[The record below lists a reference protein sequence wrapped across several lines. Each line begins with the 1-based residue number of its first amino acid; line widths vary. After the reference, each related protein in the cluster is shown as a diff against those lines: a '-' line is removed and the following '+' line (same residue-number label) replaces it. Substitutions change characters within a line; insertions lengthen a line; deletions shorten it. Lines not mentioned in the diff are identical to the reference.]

1 MGHVWEGLH
10 LKLIAEAAPNI
21 HVQRK
26 KKSVYLS
33 AIFSQKKHQKVH
45 NHFTRLSSLSGQS
58 DQLTDQCKNRPAHQ
72 QHLLGSTTPRQAQ
85 DVVWRRRRPRY
96 CCQASR
102 RVRSPATAR
111 EEPGPTGSCW
121 PRPAASARTRGPP
134 GGAALPA
141 GPGPGPRGSGRGGGR
156 RPVEGLGAGGDGHP
170 RPRAALGQQS
180 KAAARQGRG
189 ALPEAGPP
197 RGLHLASSPPLEA
210 PIPLRDQARARA
222 FKLSLCSP
230 AHTPGSQQFTCTH
243 LSRKTN
249 LCQVATQPAPNLIL
263 SSA

>member
-58 DQLTDQCKNRPAHQ
+58 DQLTDQCKNRPARQ

-96 CCQASR
+96 CCQA
-102 RVRSPATAR
+102 VP
-111 EEPGPTGSCW
+111 PGTLPGHC
-121 PRPAASARTRGPP
+121 P
-134 GGAALPA
+134 GGARPDRQLLAAACGQCPDARAARGRGAACGPRPRPEGQRA
-141 GPGPGPRGSGRGGGR
+141 GRRETTGRGSGC
-156 RPVEGLGAGGDGHP
+156 
-170 RPRAALGQQS
+170 
-180 KAAARQGRG
+180 GRG
-189 ALPEAGPP
+189 
-197 RGLHLASSPPLEA
+197 RSPP
-210 PIPLRDQARARA
+210 
-222 FKLSLCSP
+222 
-230 AHTPGSQQFTCTH
+230 TPGSA
-243 LSRKTN
+243 R
-249 LCQVATQPAPNLIL
+249 ATIESGSPAGQRRPARGRPASGAAPGLIP
-263 SSA
+263 ST